1 MALPLI
7 DLNERSYLLE
17 AGEGSLNQANHT
29 DTHVDALFDKWRRTV
44 DPSAQN
50 LIGHELQRYIAEKM
64 LMPVLT
70 TRPTVQAAR
79 DTVKGY
85 RYMRGLKVSFESTW
99 LTR

>member
-7 DLNERSYLLE
+7 DLNARSYLLE

-85 RYMRGLKVSFESTW
+85 TYMRGLKVSFESTW